1 MKKTLLAGCL
11 ALGLCAAAFTP
22 APVHA
27 DEISFGVNLGA
38 DDQAH
43 FNFNGHHD
51 QRIFEAAHAL
61 QHAKH
66 VLWNDHRHRGP
77 AKQKAIMFINKA
89 LDQLSWIES
98 NGY

>member
-11 ALGLCAAAFTP
+11 ALGLSVAAFAP
-22 APVHA
+22 ALVHA
-27 DEISFGVNLGA
+27 DEIAFGVNVGA

-43 FNFNGHHD
+43 FNFAGRHD
-51 QRIFEAAHAL
+51 ARIFEAAHAL